1 MGKKKKNSKEM
12 NENWRMS
19 KQNSQSSWAPQL
31 FSEFG
36 ASNPNLP
43 RWRQSTMLEN
53 YMDPEI

>member
-1 MGKKKKNSKEM
+1 M